1 MSRSPSDNRVKTL
14 GISRWPARQPLSP
27 SVSIAVRPAP
37 FPPCGVGRA
46 VGVAFNTDDGQAV
59 LPSSPSVVA
68 ATLTVFEGQAVF
80 RAERPL
86 SDGDVPLFRLPRGS
100 RGVVPGE
107 IQP

>member
-1 MSRSPSDNRVKTL
+1 MALD
-14 GISRWPARQPLSP
+14 
-27 SVSIAVRPAP
+27 
-37 FPPCGVGRA
+37 
-46 VGVAFNTDDGQAV
+46 TDDGQAV

-86 SDGDVPLFRLPRGS
+86 TDGGVLLFRLRRGS
-100 RGVVPGE
+100 RRLAPGE

>member
-1 MSRSPSDNRVKTL
+1 M
-14 GISRWPARQPLSP
+14 
-27 SVSIAVRPAP
+27 
-37 FPPCGVGRA
+37 
-46 VGVAFNTDDGQAV
+46 AFNTDDGQAV

>member
-1 MSRSPSDNRVKTL
+1 MSRSPSDNRVKTP
-14 GISRWPARQPLSP
+14 GISRWPARQPITP
-27 SVSIAVRPAP
+27 GVSIAARPAP
-37 FPPCGVGRA
+37 FPPCGGGRA
-46 VGVAFNTDDGQAV
+46 VGVALDTDDGQAV

-86 SDGDVPLFRLPRGS
+86 TDGGVLLFRLRRGS
-100 RGVVPGE
+100 RRLAPGE

>member
-1 MSRSPSDNRVKTL
+1 M
-14 GISRWPARQPLSP
+14 
-27 SVSIAVRPAP
+27 
-37 FPPCGVGRA
+37 
-46 VGVAFNTDDGQAV
+46 AFNTDDGQAV

-100 RGVVPGE
+100 RGIVPGE